1 MSNSVQA
8 NHKTIFEVFHS
19 FCFGVMKINFIKF
32 SQRAMGP
39 TQGSLGAAGFDLYLV
54 EEINVLPNLA
64 HKIESFSLGLKFLLV
79 ILGKYMNFPALQRNL
94 LELVESLI
102 LTTEVVSTQYFLI
115 FPISS
120 YR

>member
-1 MSNSVQA
+1 
-8 NHKTIFEVFHS
+8 
-19 FCFGVMKINFIKF
+19 
-32 SQRAMGP
+32 MGP